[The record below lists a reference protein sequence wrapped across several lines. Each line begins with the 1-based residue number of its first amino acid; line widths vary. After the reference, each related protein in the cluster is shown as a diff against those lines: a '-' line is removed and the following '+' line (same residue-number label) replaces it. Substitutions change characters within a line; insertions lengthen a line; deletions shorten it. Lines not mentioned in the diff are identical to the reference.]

1 MENARGNTVLLE
13 HAGTTRQPRR
23 GTRAALRSSQTE
35 ALLRLANPAMPS
47 NRLAGIDTSELRR
60 MRLKVR
66 VNPLQPTQAMR
77 EFTKTT
83 VIVMIVTVVVIT
95 SSRSNSSSRP
105 F

>member
-1 MENARGNTVLLE
+1 
-13 HAGTTRQPRR
+13 
-23 GTRAALRSSQTE
+23 
-35 ALLRLANPAMPS
+35 MPS
-47 NRLAGIDTSELRR
+47 NRLAGIDTIELRR

-95 SSRSNSSSRP
+95 SSRSNSLSRP